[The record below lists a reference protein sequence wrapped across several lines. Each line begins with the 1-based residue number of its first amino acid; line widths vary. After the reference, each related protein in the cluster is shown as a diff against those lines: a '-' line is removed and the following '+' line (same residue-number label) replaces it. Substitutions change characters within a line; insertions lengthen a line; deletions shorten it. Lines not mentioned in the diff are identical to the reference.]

1 MDLKWTNSPP
11 SLTTRILFIALFTTL
26 CAKNRTIAM
35 VIPQK
40 INTSLVR
47 NVWFFLA
54 SARLEKSLSM
64 LFTLSMLFVAFMEV
78 SLYNL

>member
-11 SLTTRILFIALFTTL
+11 SLTTSILFIALFTTL

-40 INTSLVR
+40 MNTSLVR
-47 NVWFFLA
+47 SV
-54 SARLEKSLSM
+54 
-64 LFTLSMLFVAFMEV
+64 
-78 SLYNL
+78 